1 MREIDQKSSHPV
13 SDEVLIAIR
22 RVIRAIDLH
31 SRQLNQVYGLTGPQA
46 LVLKEISNRRGI
58 SAGELARRVSLS
70 QATITDIVKRLEQ
83 RGYVARIRDLTDRR
97 KVLLEISRTGSKLVR
112 AAPPLL
118 QERFTE
124 RFSQLEDWEQTL
136 LVSSLQR
143 IAALMDAGELEAE
156 PLLASSPL
164 SVSADDASGNG
175 GQTPA

>member
-1 MREIDQKSSHPV
+1 MSNVKKDSSHAV

-46 LVLKEISNRRGI
+46 LVLKEVSSRRGI
-58 SAGELARRVSLS
+58 TAGELARRVSLS

-97 KVLLEISRTGSKLVR
+97 KVMLEITLAGKKLVK

-124 RFSQLEDWEQTL
+124 RFAQLEDWEQTL
-136 LVSSLQR
+136 LLSSLQR
-143 IAALMDAGELEAE
+143 IASLMDAGELEAE

-164 SVSADDASGNG
+164 VASAEDA
-175 GQTPA
+175 

>member
-1 MREIDQKSSHPV
+1 MSKFDNKSGHTV

-31 SRQLNQVYGLTGPQA
+31 SRQLNQIYGLTGPQA
-46 LVLKEISNRRGI
+46 LVLKEISNQRGI

-97 KVLLEISRTGSKLVR
+97 KVLLEISRAGSKLVKT
-112 AAPPLL
+112 APPLL

-124 RFSQLEDWEQTL
+124 RFSKLGDWEQTL
-136 LVSSLQR
+136 LLSSLQR

-156 PLLASSPL
+156 PVLASSTL
-164 SVSADDASGNG
+164 TVSAEDVSGNG
-175 GQTPA
+175 GHSAE